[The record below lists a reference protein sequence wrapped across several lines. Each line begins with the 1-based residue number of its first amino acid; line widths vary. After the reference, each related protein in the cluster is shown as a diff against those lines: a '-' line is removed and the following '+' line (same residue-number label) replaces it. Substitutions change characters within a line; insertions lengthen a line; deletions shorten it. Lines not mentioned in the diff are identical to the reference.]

1 MKVATSNCEGMS
13 ACGPSLPF
21 VGRSA
26 RRGGRCPAG
35 AHAVAVGAA
44 HRLHCAARSGVASP
58 NSLHSL
64 RSFRSNNRDESDHE
78 ARAARAPTPALRCS
92 SPPKSPPPGSARRE
106 AHGSL
111 SPLQTPLPF
120 QQRRVRAGC
129 GAPLRRR
136 GAQGSWPRAQRASRT
151 DSSRLFERSERS
163 ERSEFGDGPRDRAP
177 QGSRCAAPT
186 ASVKRRGLPACGFA
200 RADRCLQSSR
210 SPSASGREQSSQ
222 PARDASSAARCPN
235 PRVPC
240 QGRTFTSLMNSVV

>member
-1 MKVATSNCEGMS
+1 MELVGSDIEPRKMRRGPVAMT
-13 ACGPSLPF
+13 ARGPMLPI

-129 GAPLRRR
+129 GAPLERRE
-136 GAQGSWPRAQRASRT
+136 AQGSWPRAQRAST
-151 DSSRLFERSERS
+151 SDSSRLSERSERS
-163 ERSEFGDGPRDRAP
+163 ERSEFGDGAMRLSIAGQSARSDDRSSEA
-177 QGSRCAAPT
+177 SRPARTRLCRSDHYMRHERPT
-186 ASVKRRGLPACGFA
+186 AT
-200 RADRCLQSSR
+200 
-210 SPSASGREQSSQ
+210 SGRKQTTATQRSH
-222 PARDASSAARCPN
+222 
-235 PRVPC
+235 
-240 QGRTFTSLMNSVV
+240 